1 MRMLL
6 IVPLLLLAACS
17 STEQDTSLSVVNNS
31 ASSPQD
37 TLWQQGQDEFI
48 RCVACHSVEAG
59 SNTEF
64 GPHLHQL
71 IGRKLAGLDDY
82 LYTDAVKQIDLV
94 WTEEVLDEWLAKPQ
108 QLVPEM
114 CLPFTGMRSAEA
126 RQALIA
132 YLKGQ

>member
-1 MRMLL
+1 MRS
-6 IVPLLLLAACS
+6 LLLVVVVLLTACS
-17 STEQDTSLSVVNNS
+17 TSQHDAELNS
-31 ASSPQD
+31 ANTLQD
-37 TLWQQGQDEFI
+37 ALWQQGQDEFI
-48 RCVACHSVEAG
+48 RCVACHNVEAG

-82 LYTDAVKQIDLV
+82 LYTDAVKLIDLV